1 MRFGGRWSH
10 SLTLVFG
17 AGSSLGS
24 SGVNIGSGARGS
36 PHLVT
41 WFAGLQLIGRAAGL
55 VGSGSRETRGVS
67 RK

>member
-1 MRFGGRWSH
+1 MRFGERLSH

-36 PHLVT
+36 PLLVP
-41 WFAGLQLIGRAAGL
+41 WFAGLQLIGGATGLAGF
-55 VGSGSRETRGVS
+55 GSRETRGVS